1 MCYIN
6 KKVYVVEKDAENYGG
21 GYLLDKWKKTFG
33 DSYEKGILV
42 FLFIDSAILPRK
54 YRTGRE
60 CTIYG

>member
-1 MCYIN
+1 MQKIM
-6 KKVYVVEKDAENYGG
+6 GG